1 MDGCEKRRQLACDG
15 LFHLVACEAARDEDT
30 AEKFI
35 RIDFPHACK
44 TGKRMHVEPV
54 ASIHHSD
61 RISVRHRVRC
71 HLERDM
77 EYRTVAVEQEN
88 LAGLFRKGTDDTA
101 RIDRHNGA

>member
-35 RIDFPHACK
+35 RIDFPRACK
-44 TGKRMHVEPV
+44 SGKSMHIEPV
-54 ASIHHSD
+54 ASIHHSN
-61 RISVRHRVRC
+61 RVSVSHRARC

-77 EYRTVAVEQEN
+77 EYRTVAVEQED
-88 LAGLFRKGTDDTA
+88 LARLFRECTDDAA
-101 RIDRHNGA
+101 RIDCRS